1 MAINVQKT
9 IDLDLSGLSRVDKE
23 AAKEEISEYIVDT
36 ILDYVSK
43 GESPV
48 SGGKWSELSPE
59 YKKIKA
65 KISGSSKANMELFG
79 DMLDDLSA
87 EFSGNRLKVGFG
99 KDADELSK
107 LKAENHNKFTA
118 RSKKKSAKTKK
129 YKVPERN
136 FIPRKTQSFKKE
148 IMRDISNIINDFRG
162 DPLATSGSKKPDNSG
177 GAGSLATRELEK
189 V

>member
-9 IDLDLSGLSRVDKE
+9 IDLDLSGLSRTDKE
-23 AAKEEISEYIVDT
+23 SAKEEIREYIVDT

-48 SGGKWSELSPE
+48 TGGKWSELSPE

-87 EFSGNRLKVGFG
+87 EFTGNSLKVGFG
-99 KDADELSK
+99 KDADDLSK

-136 FIPRKTQSFKKE
+136 FIPRKNQTFKKD
-148 IMRDISNIINDFRG
+148 IMKDISNII
-162 DPLATSGSKKPDNSG
+162 SGYKD
-177 GAGSLATRELEK
+177 E
-189 V
+189 